1 MLVAVHPDG
10 KAAAVDNHFSKSIG
24 KKVFIKQ
31 DILLGMIDYC
41 STQLPYEACGI
52 LSGRGSYNE
61 TLWLM
66 KNTEKSTTSF
76 AMDMQEVEKS
86 MELIRKRNE
95 RLTGIFHSH
104 PRAPAYPSIGD
115 IKNWHYPNSAYLIIS
130 FSKGL
135 PEVRCYS
142 IVNYKVKQL
151 ELIILD

>member
-10 KAAAVDNHFSKSIG
+10 KAAAVDNHFSKSLG

-41 STQLPYEACGI
+41 RTQLPYEACGI

-104 PRAPAYPSIGD
+104 PRAPAYPSIDD
-115 IKNWHYPNSAYLIIS
+115 IKNWHYPNSAYFIIS

-135 PEVRCYS
+135 PEVRCFS
-142 IVNYKVKQL
+142 IVNYKAKQL